1 MEKIINYGG
10 QTIYPRQK
18 NGNGGKWTYQC
29 MKHAIRLYSPADKL
43 VACLTNG
50 VQASAT
56 ELEPG
61 RIWYSYGDVAGL
73 SFGSFSEQ
81 YNAVREV
88 FETLDYEGTY
98 RGMMDWIYTRKT
110 A

>member
-29 MKHAIRLYSPADKL
+29 MKHEIRIFNVEDNMVAVL
-43 VACLTNG
+43 VNG
-50 VQASAT
+50 CQAKAT
-56 ELEPG
+56 KMENG
-61 RIWYSYGDVAGL
+61 KYWYSYGDVAGL

-88 FETLDYEGTY
+88 FEALDYEAEY
-98 RGMMDWIYTRKT
+98 RGFMDWIYTRKT

>member
-50 VQASAT
+50 IQASAT

-61 RIWYSYGDVAGL
+61 RIWYSYGDVDGL
-73 SFGSFSEQ
+73 SFEFYSDQ
-81 YNAVREV
+81 TRAVRET
-88 FETLDYEGTY
+88 FEALGYEAVQ
-98 RGMMDWIYTRKT
+98 RGFMDWVYTRKT